1 VQKLSED
8 DLLKRRVEIK
18 VRLLLQNL
26 SSGVQGFVLLL
37 KHYPETSVANDLCC
51 LHHIHR
57 NFLLLTSSVGCVLFM
72 KHFGETFFFLASSI
86 SCV

>member
-18 VRLLLQNL
+18 VTLLLQNL

-37 KHYPETSVANDLCC
+37 KHYPETPVANDLCC
-51 LHHIHR
+51 LHHMHR
-57 NFLLLTSSVGCVLFM
+57 NFLLLMICVACIIYIEIF
-72 KHFGETFFFLASSI
+72 
-86 SCV
+86 CC